1 MDEAIRAAFTAGVPS
16 QITLTRG
23 LFYALSF
30 PSAFGTGVPWMHPDR
45 FGSIGHQTQLSGC
58 KASFHHSDFR
68 TTWLEGPT
76 PGGSHDHGWGHNS
89 TSYGCLGSQDT
100 SKHSAGSALTSK
112 ARSLAGARGSW
123 SPERGFDRDLDV
135 AAQRI
140 RHRAE
145 RRSPR
150 DGIVERPLIE
160 RGDARMDAQV
170 SAFRF

>member
-123 SPERGFDRDLDV
+123 SPERGFEQEVFELGQSRG
-135 AAQRI
+135 I
-140 RHRAE
+140 HK
-145 RRSPR
+145 RRTKVG
-150 DGIVERPLIE
+150 DGLAKRVRWPVIEGLLPVRPE
-160 RGDARMDAQV
+160 H
-170 SAFRF
+170 F